1 MWKLLY
7 SDGSIARDNLSDQW
21 AALRIS
27 FKRDGSRYKKAEAL
41 QVKSGTVVYRNRAIT
56 KMFKYENILD
66 DGSIGKSHTKK
77 TEFNVLEKYLLV
89 EDGYVP
95 SATVLSWFIN
105 NMGKTTI
112 LSEGKRL

>member
-7 SDGSIARDNLSDQW
+7 SDGSIARDNLPDQW
-21 AALRIS
+21 SALCIS

-41 QVKSGTVVYRNRAIT
+41 KVKSGTVVYRNRAIT
-56 KMFKYENILD
+56 KTINYENIMD
-66 DGSIGKSHTKK
+66 DGNVGKSFVKK
-77 TEFNVLEKYLLV
+77 TEFNIPEKYLLV

-95 SATVLSWFIN
+95 SATILSWFIHN
-105 NMGKTTI
+105 TGKITI